1 MSKFR
6 LEDRYSVI
14 KLKDIEHFSWE
25 ATRAVHRFHLGII
38 NEAREN
44 RGAEILEGIFIES
57 DWRCYDQVC
66 ELLRQEAQE
75 DITYFNL
82 TGKKA
87 PDVSQVR
94 KPGIMSG

>member
-1 MSKFR
+1 MPAFR

-38 NEAREN
+38 NEARES

-75 DITYFNL
+75 DITYTNL

-87 PDVSQVR
+87 PSPGMVR
-94 KPGIMSG
+94 RPGVMEG

>member
-1 MSKFR
+1 M
-6 LEDRYSVI
+6 EERYSVI
-14 KLKDIEHFSWE
+14 KLSDMEHFSWE
-25 ATRAVHRFHLGII
+25 ATRAVHRFHLGLL
-38 NEAREN
+38 NEARES

-87 PDVSQVR
+87 PRSGGVR
-94 KPGIMSG
+94 QPGVMGG